1 MLTSKEA
8 YKIAVAEFAPLPVGD
23 KRESKTHYYFDAVN
37 PNGGEI
43 IGGYFIS
50 VRKSDGIIERLTI
63 PPISNLRK
71 WQNAKPF

>member
-1 MLTSKEA
+1 MLTHEDA
-8 YKIAVAEFAPLPVGD
+8 YQIAVAEFAPLSIGD
-23 KRESKTHYYFDAVN
+23 KRESDTEYFIGPLN
-37 PNGGEI
+37 PSGEAF

-50 VRKSDGIIERLTI
+50 IRKSDGVVERLTI